1 MFKPQDHSNS
11 SKSNKISSVELSLK
25 ENSLASGA
33 AWMKGKIIP
42 LSEASMP
49 VNDWGLVRSD
59 ITYDVVPVIN
69 GAFFRLSDY
78 IERFQASMKALKLKP
93 QVNKEEIENA
103 LLGMVAASGLRHS
116 YVTMVCSRGI
126 PAIPGSR
133 DPRECVNY
141 FYAWCVPYIHVIRPE
156 VVARGA
162 SALISSSV
170 KRIDESSFDPTI
182 KNYHWGDFT
191 RGLYEAKEQN
201 YDTALLVDHKNFLTE
216 GPGFNVFIIK
226 NGMLMTPIKGVLQ
239 GITRRTVLEI
249 AESLEIRTQIR
260 EIAKLE
266 VLDADEVFLST
277 SAGGIMPL
285 VRVNSTI
292 YSNGT
297 PGHISEK
304 IRKKYWEWTELSCYR
319 TTINYSDEF

>member
-1 MFKPQDHSNS
+1 M
-11 SKSNKISSVELSLK
+11 SKSQNDLGAAETVKPPDIKKGSSISALEG
-25 ENSLASGA
+25 AA
-33 AWMKGKIIP
+33 AWMKGQIIP
-42 LSEASMP
+42 LSEASIP

-78 IERFQASMKALKLKP
+78 LDRFDASIRGLRLDPKMRKA
-93 QVNKEEIENA
+93 EIKTA
-103 LLGMVAASGLRHS
+103 LLDMVAASGLRNS

-126 PAIPGSR
+126 PTIPGSR
-133 DPRECVNY
+133 DPRECANY
-141 FYAWCVPYIHVIRPE
+141 FYAWCVPYIHVIKPE
-156 VVARGA
+156 VIKRGA
-162 SALISSSV
+162 SALISNSV
-170 KRIDESSFDPTI
+170 RRTHESSIDPKI

-191 RGLYEAKEQN
+191 RGLYEAKDNN
-201 YDTALLVDHKNFLTE
+201 YDTALLVDQKGYLTE

-226 NGMLMTPIKGVLQ
+226 NGILLTPIKGVLQ

-249 AESLEIRTQIR
+249 AESLEIRTEIR

-292 YSNGT
+292 YSDGT

-319 TTINYSDEF
+319 TTINYSD